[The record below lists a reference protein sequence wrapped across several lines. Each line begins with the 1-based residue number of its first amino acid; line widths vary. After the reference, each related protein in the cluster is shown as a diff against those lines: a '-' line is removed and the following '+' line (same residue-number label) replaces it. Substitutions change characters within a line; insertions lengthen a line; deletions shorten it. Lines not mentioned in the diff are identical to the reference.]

1 MIKIVPQNHAVI
13 IKRFG
18 KYARTLRGGM
28 GITIPLFETVHYVS
42 DWGDE
47 ANKNGFQIELN
58 EQQLDTGKRSVVTK
72 DNVQVGADA
81 VIYWRIIDPAKA
93 VFDVDVL
100 PRSLK
105 ETALTA
111 LRSEIGKI
119 ELDRLFESRQR
130 LSDPITASISDVVS
144 RWGVQVDRVEIQEL
158 DLTDDTAKMMQ
169 QEADAERKRRAMIA
183 EAQGEAER
191 ITREAKARAE
201 AIRLEATAQREAAI
215 LEADGKA
222 KATKLAAEA
231 EREYLESL
239 SGAIGKEA
247 AAQLLVAEKTIQGF
261 VEMSK
266 GDSNKVFI
274 PNNFKGMMLEGEVG
288 G

>member
-18 KYARTLRGGM
+18 KYARTIRGGL
-28 GITIPLFETVHYVS
+28 GIKMPFFETIHYVN
-42 DWGDE
+42 DWGE
-47 ANKNGFQIELN
+47 IANKNGFEIELN
-58 EQQLDTGKRSVVTK
+58 EQQLDTGPRSVVTK
-72 DNVQVGADA
+72 DNVQVDADA
-81 VIYWRIIDPAKA
+81 VIYWRIIDPVKA

-100 PRSLK
+100 PKSLK

-130 LSDPITASISDVVS
+130 LSDPITASISEIAS
-144 RWGVQVDRVEIQEL
+144 RWGVQIDRVEIQEL
-158 DLTDDTAKMMQ
+158 DLGDAAQMMR
-169 QEADAERKRRAMIA
+169 QEAEAERKRRARV
-183 EAQGEAER
+183 AQAAGEAEE
-191 ITREAKARAE
+191 ITRKAQAE
-201 AIRLEATAQREAAI
+201 ADATRLRATAEREAAI

-231 EREYLESL
+231 EREYLHALTEV
-239 SGAIGKEA
+239 IGKEA
-247 AAQLLVAEKTIQGF
+247 AARLLIAEKTIQGF
-261 VEMSK
+261 AEMSQ
-266 GDSNKVFI
+266 GNSNKVFI
-274 PNNFKGMMLEGEVG
+274 PNNFRGMMLEGEVG